1 MPDESGE
8 TDLRSVLVSGA
19 RTMAVRYS
27 ILAPKF
33 KAVGWMQPEDHVS
46 PKNIADAHAAQGV
59 GHRFLKLSHHASI
72 FGSGVVL
79 FVVQERALS
88 KLEPSTNGDFALAS
102 PLATALSGAAGG
114 AAYSVCATSV
124 AAWLGTGDNS
134 LLQLRSWAFMRRAL
148 PFTLPRDAGGF
159 ACYFGVYKLA
169 QDAAARRLQ
178 HDRSG
183 STEDTARM
191 KLTSASDI
199 LLGLLVAAGS
209 GGVAGLA
216 TYAWRS
222 PWDTLYKREVRW
234 RAANAPLWSIT
245 RFVSSPRGLKAVLVG
260 ASTWAVYE
268 LADAALRKLA
278 SPL

>member
-1 MPDESGE
+1 
-8 TDLRSVLVSGA
+8 
-19 RTMAVRYS
+19 
-27 ILAPKF
+27 
-33 KAVGWMQPEDHVS
+33 
-46 PKNIADAHAAQGV
+46 
-59 GHRFLKLSHHASI
+59 
-72 FGSGVVL
+72 
-79 FVVQERALS
+79 
-88 KLEPSTNGDFALAS
+88 
-102 PLATALSGAAGG
+102 
-114 AAYSVCATSV
+114 
-124 AAWLGTGDNS
+124 
-134 LLQLRSWAFMRRAL
+134 
-148 PFTLPRDAGGF
+148 
-159 ACYFGVYKLA
+159 
-169 QDAAARRLQ
+169 
-178 HDRSG
+178 
-183 STEDTARM
+183 M

-199 LLGLLVAAGS
+199 LRGLLVAAGS